1 MKPLIW
7 VEGIIGCGK
16 TTFAREVGKRLGF
29 LVLEE
34 PVEDNPYLGPFY
46 QNPAKY
52 AFGFQIF
59 MLHRRYAMQRA
70 AACVSIGAF
79 AGAGAILDRSIA
91 GDCVFAKMHMQ
102 SGNIDPIDWKT
113 YEMAYEIM
121 CNTLLPPTL
130 LVYLDA
136 QPETAFKRMQM
147 RNREAESKVPLSYL
161 KELRAGYTKLIE
173 EAERGLRP
181 WGHAVKVRQ
190 LVWDPVSAI
199 PDWDAVASTIG
210 DACGVE
216 RIKS

>member
-16 TTFAREVGKRLGF
+16 TTFAREVGSRLGF
-29 LVLEE
+29 MILEE
-34 PVEDNPYLGPFY
+34 PVEDNPYLDPFY
-46 QNPAKY
+46 KNPAKY
-52 AFGFQIF
+52 AFGFQMF

-70 AACVSIGAF
+70 AACVSMGAF
-79 AGAGAILDRSIA
+79 PSKGAILDRSLA
-91 GDCVFAKMHMQ
+91 GDRVFAKMHRD

-113 YEMAYEIM
+113 YELAYEIM

-136 QPETAFKRMQM
+136 QPETAFRRMVA
-147 RNREAESKVPLSYL
+147 RGREAESKVPVSYL
-161 KELRAGYTKLIE
+161 RELRAGYVKLIE

-199 PDWDAVASTIG
+199 PDWDAVSQTIA
-210 DACGVE
+210 DACG
-216 RIKS
+216 IKMAI